1 MDYAPPNDILEVLQK
16 LEFEDALGPNDPRFV
31 DTREGRGSQRTLD
44 RLARKLGLLLS
55 DRRFYAPTKKHVLFF
70 GHTGSGKT
78 TELLHYATHLGGP
91 GRFFIVNVDIAEALD
106 RNNLQYA
113 DTLMA
118 MARALLARLDAE
130 KIDLGDDALSEIE
143 SWFDERVLST
153 DEGKELS
160 AELKTGASVAGGIPG
175 LIKLFAGFTAA
186 FKSNVTYKDSL
197 RRTIRNSFSQLAAAF
212 NALLRRAEERIHAR
226 GIGRRVLFMID
237 GTDKLRGEDT
247 RGFFIHDA
255 EQLLAIESLVV
266 YTAPLSLK
274 YEGNLTGKLDA
285 DLVLPMIKLDERDGT
300 PCAAGRQALREILL
314 KRADRSLFA
323 GDAEIERLTEHC
335 GGHPREL
342 LRLLKLCCEL
352 AEENRIDMATVEA
365 AIKQLS
371 SEYRRFLE
379 PEDYRLL
386 AHMDKDRIHSGN
398 DERTRHLLYNLA
410 LLEYN
415 DGTWRRSHPVV
426 RRLEGY
432 LRAID
437 ESGPAAQA

>member
-1 MDYAPPNDILEVLQK
+1 MAYTPPNDILEVLQK
-16 LEFEDALGPNDPRFV
+16 IEFEEALGPEDPRYV
-31 DTREGRGSQRTLD
+31 DTREARGSQRTLD

-55 DRRFYAPTKKHVLFF
+55 DGRLYAPGKKHVLFF

-78 TELLHYATHLGGP
+78 TELLHYATELGGP
-91 GRFFIVNVDIAEALD
+91 GRFFIVNVDIADSLE

-118 MARALLARLDAE
+118 MARALFERLDSDG
-130 KIDLGDDALSEIE
+130 IDLGEDALAELE
-143 SWFDERVLST
+143 SWFAERVLAT
-153 DEGKELS
+153 EEGRELG
-160 AELKTGASVAGGIPG
+160 AELKTGAEAKGGIPG
-175 LIKLFAGFTAA
+175 LLKLFAGFTAA

-197 RRTIRNSFSQLAAAF
+197 RRTIRNSFGQLSDAF
-212 NALLRRAEERIHAR
+212 NTLLRRAEEAIKGHNR
-226 GIGRRVLFMID
+226 GQRVLFTID
-237 GTDKLRGEDT
+237 GTDKLRGEDI
-247 RGFFIHDA
+247 RGFFVHDA
-255 EQLLAIESLVV
+255 EQLLAIEALVV

-274 YEGNLTGKLDA
+274 YEGNLAGKLDA
-285 DLVLPMIKLDERDGT
+285 DLVLPMIKIDERDGA
-300 PCAAGRQALREILL
+300 PCGAGRRAVRDILL
-314 KRADRSLFA
+314 RRADRALFA

-352 AEENRIDMATVEA
+352 AEENRIDGATVEA
-365 AIKQLS
+365 AVKQLA

-386 AHMDKDRIHSGN
+386 AHIDRDGIHAGN
-398 DERTRHLLYNLA
+398 DERTRRLLYNLA

-426 RRLEGY
+426 RTLEGY
-432 LRAID
+432 RRAA
-437 ESGPAAQA
+437 EEAVLSGQG